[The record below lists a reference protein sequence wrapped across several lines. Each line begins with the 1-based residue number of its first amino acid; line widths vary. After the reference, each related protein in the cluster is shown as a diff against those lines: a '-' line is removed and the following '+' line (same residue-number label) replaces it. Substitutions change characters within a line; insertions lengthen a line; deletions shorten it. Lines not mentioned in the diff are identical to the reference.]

1 MPQSRTKRETEAE
14 ERRSGRENCK
24 GAEDVLLSGFW
35 FLVFDYPTARSSNLT
50 PHEECSVER
59 FSALIGFVL
68 ILAIAF
74 ALSNNKKSIRW
85 KTVMWGLLLQIV
97 TAVAVLKGDLIARL
111 LAPVAL
117 PLSQIGAALLFIGLA
132 VAFYFVA
139 RKMEGQTRRFVWS
152 AFGLVALYLFLSYNL
167 LKYLFENMK
176 EVVNKLI
183 GYTAEGSKFVFGP
196 LGDPASTNPG
206 FVFATMVLPTIIFIA
221 SIFAILYYI
230 GVMQVVVR
238 FFAKLM
244 SRFMGAS
251 GAESTSVA
259 ASIFMGQTE
268 APLTIRPFLP
278 DMTLSEL
285 MTIMTAGMAHISGG
299 IMAAYVLVAKVDVIH
314 LLTAVIMTAPGAIM
328 MAKIIVP
335 EVDQPKTGGDVEV
348 VVPKQDVNII
358 DAAGR
363 GAIEGLHLSL
373 NVAGMLIAFIALV
386 ALVNGVFGA
395 VHGWLLS
402 AAPAVAA
409 WFPASLDLLLGFI
422 FRPIAWAMGVN
433 WADSLQVG
441 NLLGTRMVLNEF
453 VAFANLGTYTA
464 AHPAGTLG
472 ALSPRSIVIVTYA
485 LCGFANFSSIAIQI
499 GGIGSLAPSRRGDLA
514 RLGLRAMLA
523 GTLANFLTATIAGML
538 L

>member
-1 MPQSRTKRETEAE
+1 M
-14 ERRSGRENCK
+14 
-24 GAEDVLLSGFW
+24 
-35 FLVFDYPTARSSNLT
+35 
-50 PHEECSVER
+50 ER
-59 FSALIGFVL
+59 FSALIGFVG

-74 ALSNNKKSIRW
+74 LLSTNRRAIRW
-85 KTVMWGLLLQIV
+85 KTVFWGLTLQIL
-97 TAVAVLKGDLIARL
+97 TAIAVLKGTQIAK
-111 LAPVAL
+111 AFGTFMP
-117 PLSQIGAALLFIGLA
+117 PLSQWIAAFIFIGLTVIVVQIAKRMAQGGGKKGLWTVYLVISA
-132 VAFYFVA
+132 V
-139 RKMEGQTRRFVWS
+139 
-152 AFGLVALYLFLSYNL
+152 LFLSYNL
-167 LKYLFENMK
+167 LAFLFENLK
-176 EVVNKLI
+176 EVVTRLI
-183 GYTAEGSKFVFGP
+183 SYTGEGSKFVFGA
-196 LGDPASTNPG
+196 LGDTGNKNIG

-221 SIFAILYYI
+221 SIFAVLYYL
-230 GVMQVVVR
+230 GVMQIVVR

-251 GAESTSVA
+251 GAESLSVA

-268 APLTIRPFLP
+268 APLTIRPFIEG
-278 DMTLSEL
+278 MTMSEL

-328 MAKIIVP
+328 MAKMIVP
-335 EVDQPKTGGDVEV
+335 ETEKPATGADVEV
-348 VVPKQDVNII
+348 VVPKQDVNVI

-386 ALVNGVFGA
+386 ALINGVFGY
-395 VHGWLLS
+395 VHGQ
-402 AAPAVAA
+402 AF
-409 WFPASLDLLLGFI
+409 WFPQSLDKLLGWI
-422 FRPIAWAMGVN
+422 FSPIAWAMGVS
-433 WADSLQVG
+433 WKDSLTVG

-453 VAFANLGTYTA
+453 VAFAKLGE
-464 AHPAGTLG
+464 PGVGSSLD
-472 ALSPRSIVIVTYA
+472 PRSFVIVTYA

-514 RLGLRAMLA
+514 RLGMRAMLA

>member
-1 MPQSRTKRETEAE
+1 M
-14 ERRSGRENCK
+14 
-24 GAEDVLLSGFW
+24 
-35 FLVFDYPTARSSNLT
+35 
-50 PHEECSVER
+50 ER

-74 ALSNNKKSIRW
+74 LLSNNKKSIRW
-85 KTVMWGLLLQIV
+85 RTVFWGLLLQIV
-97 TAVAVLKGDLIARL
+97 TAICVLKGEQIAAFFGGF
-111 LAPVAL
+111 AP
-117 PLSQIGAALLFIGLA
+117 PLERWGAALIFVLLTIVIA
-132 VAFYFVA
+132 VMARFLPAGSRKPVWIVYAVVAAF
-139 RKMEGQTRRFVWS
+139 
-152 AFGLVALYLFLSYNL
+152 LFLAYNL
-167 LKYLFENMK
+167 LAYLFENLK

-196 LGDPASTNPG
+196 LGDPASSSVG

-221 SIFAILYYI
+221 SIFAILYYL
-230 GVMQVVVR
+230 GVMQMIVR
-238 FFAKLM
+238 AFAKVM
-244 SRFMGAS
+244 TRFMGAS

-278 DMTLSEL
+278 EMTMSEL

-348 VVPKQDVNII
+348 VVPKQDVNVI

-386 ALVNGVFGA
+386 ALVNGIFGG
-395 VHGWLLS
+395 VHSWLVS
-402 AAPAVAA
+402 TVPVIGH
-409 WFPASLDLLLGFI
+409 WFPASLDVLLGWV
-422 FRPIAWAMGVN
+422 FRPIAWAMGVS
-433 WADSLQVG
+433 WKDSLTVG

-453 VAFANLGTYTA
+453 VAFAKLGE
-464 AHPAGTLG
+464 PGVGSSLD
-472 ALSPRSIVIVTYA
+472 PRSFVITTYA

-514 RLGLRAMLA
+514 RLGLRAMIA

>member
-1 MPQSRTKRETEAE
+1 M
-14 ERRSGRENCK
+14 
-24 GAEDVLLSGFW
+24 
-35 FLVFDYPTARSSNLT
+35 
-50 PHEECSVER
+50 ER

-74 ALSNNKKSIRW
+74 ALSNNKQAIRW
-85 KTVMWGLLLQIV
+85 RTVAWGLLLQILI
-97 TAVAVLKGDLIARL
+97 AIAVLKGEPISQAIVGPNPPISRGWAALIVIVVAIIVSQIAKRITTGRRGLWTAFGVFSVALFVSFNL
-111 LAPVAL
+111 LAF
-117 PLSQIGAALLFIGLA
+117 LF
-132 VAFYFVA
+132 
-139 RKMEGQTRRFVWS
+139 Q
-152 AFGLVALYLFLSYNL
+152 NL
-167 LKYLFENMK
+167 K

-183 GYTAEGSKFVFGP
+183 SYTGEGSKFVFGT
-196 LGDPASTNPG
+196 LGEQGNKSIG
-206 FVFATMVLPTIIFIA
+206 FIFATQVLPTIIFIA
-221 SIFAILYYI
+221 SIFAVLYYI
-230 GVMQVVVR
+230 GVMQLVVR
-238 FFAKLM
+238 FFAKVM
-244 SRFMGAS
+244 NRFMGAS

-278 DMTLSEL
+278 DMTMSEL

-335 EVDQPKTGGDVEV
+335 EVEKPKTGGDVEV
-348 VVPKQDVNII
+348 VVPKQDVNVI

-386 ALVNGVFGA
+386 ALVNGIFGWTNA
-395 VHGWLLS
+395 HIWFNWHGQKLS
-402 AAPAVAA
+402 IVPG
-409 WFPASLDLLLGFI
+409 SLDVLLGFI
-422 FRPIAWAMGVN
+422 FRPIAWAMGVS
-433 WADSLQVG
+433 WKDSLTVG

-453 VAFANLGTYTA
+453 VAFIRLGQPGIA
-464 AHPAGTLG
+464 SS
-472 ALSPRSIVIVTYA
+472 LSPRSFVITTYA

-514 RLGLRAMLA
+514 RLGLRAMIA
-523 GTLANFLTATIAGML
+523 GTLANFLTATIAGVL

>member
-1 MPQSRTKRETEAE
+1 M
-14 ERRSGRENCK
+14 
-24 GAEDVLLSGFW
+24 
-35 FLVFDYPTARSSNLT
+35 
-50 PHEECSVER
+50 ER

-74 ALSNNKKSIRW
+74 LLSNNKKAIRW
-85 KTVMWGLLLQIV
+85 KTVFWGLVLQIA
-97 TAVAVLKGDLIARL
+97 TAICVLKGTEISTALRSIT
-111 LAPVAL
+111 L
-117 PLSQIGAALLFIGLA
+117 PLEQWGAALIFVA
-132 VAFYFVA
+132 VAIVVAQVAKRLSEGA
-139 RKMEGQTRRFVWS
+139 RKPLWAG
-152 AFGLVALYLFLSYNL
+152 FGIFSLYFFLSFNLLAYLFLTL
-167 LKYLFENMK
+167 K
-176 EVVNKLI
+176 EVVNKFI
-183 GYTAEGSKFVFGP
+183 AYTGAGSQFVFGE
-196 LGDPASTNPG
+196 LGVQNSSKIG
-206 FVFATMVLPTIIFIA
+206 FIFATQVLPTIIFIA
-221 SIFAILYYI
+221 SIFAVLYYV
-230 GVMQVVVR
+230 GVMQLVVT
-238 FFAKLM
+238 FFARIM

-278 DMTLSEL
+278 EMTMSEL

-299 IMAAYVLVAKVDVIH
+299 IMAAYVLIAKVDVIH

-328 MAKIIVP
+328 MSKMIVP
-335 EVDQPKTGGDVEV
+335 EVDTPKTGGDVEV
-348 VVPKQDVNII
+348 VVPKQDVNVI

-386 ALVNGVFGA
+386 AMVNGIFGY
-395 VHGWLLS
+395 VHTL
-402 AAPAVAA
+402 VA
-409 WFPASLDLLLGFI
+409 WVPESLDLVLGYI
-422 FRPIAWAMGVN
+422 FRPIAWAMGVS
-433 WADSLQVG
+433 WKDSMTVG

-453 VAFANLGTYTA
+453 VAFVKLGQ
-464 AHPAGTLG
+464 PGIGSSLD
-472 ALSPRSIVIVTYA
+472 PRSFVITTYA

-499 GGIGSLAPSRRGDLA
+499 GGIGSLAPTRRGDLA

>member
-1 MPQSRTKRETEAE
+1 M
-14 ERRSGRENCK
+14 
-24 GAEDVLLSGFW
+24 
-35 FLVFDYPTARSSNLT
+35 
-50 PHEECSVER
+50 ER
-59 FSALIGFVL
+59 FSALIGFVG
-68 ILAIAF
+68 ILGIAF
-74 ALSNNKKSIRW
+74 ALSNNKRAIRW
-85 KTVMWGLLLQIV
+85 KTVMWGLILQIV
-97 TAVAVLKGDLIARL
+97 TAICVLKGKEIAAMFGAISQSMSQTVASIVFIVVTVIVVL
-111 LAPVAL
+111 LAQRVA
-117 PLSQIGAALLFIGLA
+117 PS
-132 VAFYFVA
+132 A
-139 RKMEGQTRRFVWS
+139 RKPLWIAYAVFAAIMFL
-152 AFGLVALYLFLSYNL
+152 AFNL
-167 LKYLFENMK
+167 LAFLFENLK
-176 EVVNKLI
+176 DVINHLI
-183 GYTAEGSKFVFGP
+183 GYTADGSKFVFGT
-196 LGDPASTNPG
+196 LGDPANSSIG

-221 SIFAILYYI
+221 SIFAILYYL
-230 GVMQVVVR
+230 GVMQVIVT
-238 FFAKLM
+238 FFAKM
-244 SRFMGAS
+244 MNRFMGAS

-268 APLTIRPFLP
+268 APLTIRPFIA
-278 DMTLSEL
+278 DMTMSEL

-335 EVDQPKTGGDVEV
+335 EVDQPKTGGDVKVE
-348 VVPKQDVNII
+348 VPKQDVNVI

-386 ALVNGVFGA
+386 ALVNGIFGWM
-395 VHGWLLS
+395 HGL
-402 AAPAVAA
+402 VG
-409 WFPASLDLLLGFI
+409 WFPKSLDLLLGWVFA
-422 FRPIAWAMGVN
+422 PIAWAMGV
-433 WADSLQVG
+433 ARQDMVTVG

-453 VAFANLGTYTA
+453 VAFANLGEIIKA
-464 AHPAGTLG
+464 NPN
-472 ALSPRSIVIVTYA
+472 ALQPRSFIIATYA

>member
-1 MPQSRTKRETEAE
+1 M
-14 ERRSGRENCK
+14 
-24 GAEDVLLSGFW
+24 
-35 FLVFDYPTARSSNLT
+35 
-50 PHEECSVER
+50 ER
-59 FSALIGFVL
+59 FSALIGFVG

-74 ALSNNKKSIRW
+74 LLSTNRRAIRW
-85 KTVMWGLLLQIV
+85 KTVFWGLTLQIL
-97 TAVAVLKGDLIARL
+97 TAIAVLKGTQIARMFGTFMP
-111 LAPVAL
+111 ATT
-117 PLSQIGAALLFIGLA
+117 QWIAALIFIALTVIIVQIAKRIDPGPARTGVWTVYLVLSA
-132 VAFYFVA
+132 V
-139 RKMEGQTRRFVWS
+139 
-152 AFGLVALYLFLSYNL
+152 LFLSYNL
-167 LKYLFENMK
+167 LAFLFENLK
-176 EVVNKLI
+176 EVVTQLI
-183 GYTAEGSKFVFGP
+183 SYTGEGSKFVFGA
-196 LGDPASTNPG
+196 LGDTANKNIG

-221 SIFAILYYI
+221 SVFAILYYL
-230 GVMQVVVR
+230 GAMQVVVR

-251 GAESTSVA
+251 GAESLSVA

-268 APLTIRPFLP
+268 APLTIRPFIEG
-278 DMTLSEL
+278 MTMSEL

-328 MAKIIVP
+328 MAKMIVP
-335 EVDQPKTGGDVEV
+335 ETEKPATGADVEV
-348 VVPKQDVNII
+348 VVPKQDVNVI

-386 ALVNGVFGA
+386 ALINGVFGF
-395 VHGWLLS
+395 VHGHTIWNGH
-402 AAPAVAA
+402 A
-409 WFPASLDLLLGFI
+409 WFPNSLDQLLGWI
-422 FRPIAWAMGVN
+422 FSPIAWAMGVS
-433 WADSLQVG
+433 WKDSLTVG

-453 VAFANLGTYTA
+453 VAFAKLGE
-464 AHPAGTLG
+464 PGVGSSLD
-472 ALSPRSIVIVTYA
+472 PRSFVIVTYA

-514 RLGLRAMLA
+514 RLGMRAMLA

>member
-1 MPQSRTKRETEAE
+1 M
-14 ERRSGRENCK
+14 
-24 GAEDVLLSGFW
+24 
-35 FLVFDYPTARSSNLT
+35 
-50 PHEECSVER
+50 ER
-59 FSALIGFVL
+59 FTALIGFFA
-68 ILAIAF
+68 ILAIAWL
-74 ALSNNKKSIRW
+74 LSTNKKAIKWRP
-85 KTVMWGLLLQIV
+85 VAWGLVLQIV
-97 TAVAVLKGDLIARL
+97 IAILVLKGREIAAAL
-111 LAPVAL
+111 SGLAL
-117 PLSQIGAALLFIGLA
+117 PLERWGAALLFIVVALVLAQVVKLLPPGPTRSVIWGL
-132 VAFYFVA
+132 
-139 RKMEGQTRRFVWS
+139 
-152 AFGLVALYLFLSYNL
+152 FGVFSLYLFLTFNL
-167 LKYLFENMK
+167 LAYIFEKMK
-176 EVVNKLI
+176 EVVNHLI
-183 GYTAEGSKFVFGP
+183 GYTREGAIFVFGK
-196 LGDPASTNPG
+196 LGDPADPGIG
-206 FVFATMVLPTIIFIA
+206 FVFATQVLPTIILIA
-221 SIFAILYYI
+221 SIFAILYYL
-230 GVMQVVVR
+230 GVMQLVVK

-244 SRFMGAS
+244 TRFMGAS

-278 DMTLSEL
+278 EMTMSEL

-328 MAKIIVP
+328 IAKMIVP
-335 EVDQPKTGGDVEV
+335 ETEQTTTGGEVEV
-348 VVPKQDVNII
+348 VVPKQDVNVI

-386 ALVNGVFGA
+386 ALVNGIFGY
-395 VHGWLLS
+395 VHGLWT
-402 AAPAVAA
+402 
-409 WFPASLDLLLGFI
+409 WFPASMDIILGWI
-422 FRPIAWAMGVN
+422 FRPIAWAMGVS
-433 WADSLQVG
+433 WKDSLTVG

-453 VAFANLGTYTA
+453 VAFVKLGE
-464 AHPAGTLG
+464 PAIG
-472 ALSPRSIVIVTYA
+472 ASLDHRSFIITTYA

>member
-1 MPQSRTKRETEAE
+1 M
-14 ERRSGRENCK
+14 GRFT
-24 GAEDVLLSGFW
+24 G
-35 FLVFDYPTARSSNLT
+35 
-50 PHEECSVER
+50 
-59 FSALIGFVL
+59 LIGFFAILL
-68 ILAIAF
+68 IAYLMSSNRKAI
-74 ALSNNKKSIRW
+74 KWRP
-85 KTVMWGLLLQIV
+85 VVWGLLLQIV
-97 TAVAVLKGDLIARL
+97 IAICVLKGTAIADA
-111 LAPVAL
+111 LAGIAL
-117 PLSQIGAALLFIGLA
+117 PLERYGAALVFVGLA
-132 VAFYFVA
+132 IVL
-139 RKMEGQTRRFVWS
+139 GLLTRRVSDSVRRALWM
-152 AFGLVALYLFLSYNL
+152 AFGVASLYLFLTFNL
-167 LKYLFENMK
+167 LAFLFESMK
-176 EVVNKLI
+176 GVVNKLI
-183 GYTAEGSKFVFGP
+183 GYSQDGSTFVFGD
-196 LGDPASTNPG
+196 LGAGNSKVG
-206 FVFATMVLPTIIFIA
+206 FIFATQVLPTIIFIA

-278 DMTLSEL
+278 KMTMSEL

-328 MAKIIVP
+328 MAKMIVP
-335 EVDQPKTGGDVEV
+335 ETEPTETGGDVEV
-348 VVPKQDVNII
+348 EVEKQDVNVI

-386 ALVNGVFGA
+386 AMVNGMFGY
-395 VHGWLLS
+395 VHS
-402 AAPAVAA
+402 VAS
-409 WFPASLDLLLGFI
+409 WFPASLDIVFGWI
-422 FRPIAWAMGVN
+422 FRPVAWAMGVS
-433 WADSLQVG
+433 WKDSLAVG

-453 VAFANLGTYTA
+453 VAFVKLGE
-464 AHPAGTLG
+464 PAVRD
-472 ALSPRSIVIVTYA
+472 ALDPRSLIITTYA

-514 RLGLRAMLA
+514 RLGLRAMIA
-523 GTLANFLTATIAGML
+523 GTLANFLTAVIAGIL